1 MLELVGG
8 KMVEEEDEDKGVTFV
23 ERGNVLLLKK
33 KVSDT
38 ITK

>member
-1 MLELVGG
+1 
-8 KMVEEEDEDKGVTFV
+8 MVEEEDEDKGVTFV
-23 ERGNVLLLKK
+23 ERENVLLLKK